1 MSKNNNAVRH
11 HSYLKR
17 IVIGLMLLA
26 VAASSGATESQARW
40 IYKNGKPQK
49 GESVWLRCRLTLDA
63 APASGFLHVA
73 GDDLQ
78 TFYINGRKV
87 YTGGFRT
94 GKISAKN
101 LKAGVNILASKVKN
115 HIGEGGLLVYGELM
129 VNGKKVIVKSD
140 KSWKAMLAAGDD
152 KDWAKTDFDDSKWE
166 SAKELRDVTAPH
178 IWKKLIKP
186 TDFMSKEEIEKVTFQ
201 GKE

>member
-1 MSKNNNAVRH
+1 
-11 HSYLKR
+11 
-17 IVIGLMLLA
+17 MLLA

-49 GESVWLRCRLTLDA
+49 GESVWLRCSLTLDA

-78 TFYINGRKV
+78 TFYINGRKI